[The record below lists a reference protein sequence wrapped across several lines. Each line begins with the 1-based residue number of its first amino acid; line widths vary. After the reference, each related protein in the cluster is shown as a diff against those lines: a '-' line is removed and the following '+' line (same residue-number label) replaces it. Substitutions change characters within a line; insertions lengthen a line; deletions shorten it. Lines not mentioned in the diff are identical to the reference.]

1 MIAKLSNLTREF
13 RKHRSQGRGGGGGY
27 ASLSTLVI
35 MYYIE
40 TLIG

>member
-1 MIAKLSNLTREF
+1 MIAKISNLTREF
-13 RKHRSQGRGGGGGY
+13 RKHRSQGRGGGDY